1 MKDKTILVVEDD
13 PTLARF
19 WGRLL
24 SDLHCHHYH
33 IASSPRDAL
42 DWMKENGSDILVAD
56 LNLPEISGL
65 QLIQKARLLNK
76 RMKAILTSTSYN
88 ANGSKPDGFIHFLK
102 KPYQKLDKIYQFMGS
117 FMKNDHHVRDAEKK
131 GNMHIWDL

>member
-24 SDLHCHHYH
+24 SDIHCRHYH
-33 IASSPRDAL
+33 IASSPHDAL

-65 QLIQKARLLNK
+65 QLIQKARALNRK
-76 RMKAILTSTSYN
+76 MKAILTSTSYN
-88 ANGSKPDGFIHFLK
+88 PNGSHPNGFIHFLR
-102 KPYQKLDKIYQFMGS
+102 KPYQKLDKVYQFMD
-117 FMKNDHHVRDAEKK
+117 FLIKNDHHIRDAEKK
-131 GNMHIWDL
+131 GQVKVWDL